1 MSTTPSSSA
10 SVTFHTPEFVSIT
23 RRQSGGGT
31 AWLALGHEVFEDRGD
46 DEDGERRLPG
56 RAEVEAVMFGTP
68 AELHAFA
75 ARMLAAV
82 EAEWPETRP
91 ARPTITIDPD
101 GFRNVY
107 DEQAPITAE
116 ERVAVDGATDAEI
129 SDALAVGFAGDF
141 WWGAFDSA
149 YADSLRALV
158 ANRQV
163 TS

>member
-10 SVTFHTPEFVSIT
+10 SITFHTPEFVTIT
-23 RRQSGGGT
+23 PGRAESGT
-31 AWLALGHEVFEDRGD
+31 TWLALGHEVFEDRGD

-75 ARMLAAV
+75 ARMLADI

-91 ARPTITIDPD
+91 
-101 GFRNVY
+101 
-107 DEQAPITAE
+107 
-116 ERVAVDGATDAEI
+116 
-129 SDALAVGFAGDF
+129 
-141 WWGAFDSA
+141 
-149 YADSLRALV
+149 LV